1 MSIRS
6 RLVLLVLAVLL
17 PALGAMAWVV
27 FRGWQNGHAAIDHH
41 ARDRTQALAMAV
53 ERELSRYSGIAHTLA
68 ASPLLDRAPPLA
80 ERDRL
85 AFEDT
90 ARRAIAGLPASVQLS
105 SGGTVWLDTRL
116 PRGMPVSRAPPGAEP
131 PAPLPP
137 SNAPLAP
144 AATRLVAGPSDEA
157 ERSLSLIEPVMRG
170 ESGRGARAS
179 ALRLRLRI
187 PLARLH
193 HVLDDYP
200 VPAGWGGWL
209 LDADGQVLLHRPA
222 RDGTEPG
229 LGARSADNT
238 ESPDNIDALPLL
250 ALMRESLAGQRRDG
264 RFALQTAEGD
274 TMRVYFRRAPGGW
287 VYLTTVP
294 RAQLAPGYADQAFA
308 LLLGAVLLLAAGVV
322 AAVMVAR
329 GELRRQVDDAV
340 QRARQAERWAAR
352 RERVEAL
359 GRLTGRVAHE
369 FNNLLGVISNSAH
382 LIQRHASTP
391 ALAMP
396 LAATL
401 RAVEAA
407 SGLMQHLLRF
417 GGRRSARPRKLVLA
431 RWLPELRDMLG
442 VVLGKR
448 VVLEIEVHDEGLCV
462 HVDPDE
468 LELALINL
476 ALNAREVL
484 TEGGRVAVTAVA
496 APAPLTADL
505 PPGRYVA
512 ISVRDDGPGMAPE
525 QVRRAFEPFF
535 TTKDDDPAAGFGL
548 SQVHGLC
555 SQAQGKAW
563 LISQPGEGTIVT
575 LVLPAVEPE
584 RPDAQG
590 PHECTAPLAASVLVA
605 EDNDTLGDVTVA
617 LIETMGAR
625 VERVTH
631 AGQALERLERGPP
644 IDVVLSDVAMPGPM
658 DGVGLAH
665 AVRARWPGVRVV
677 LISANGGRL
686 VGAESFLVL
695 RKPCAPAVLLEALR
709 PVLDGQEP
717 RAGTPHAPGQGAA
730 AGGRFRSTLCEDKPW
745 TTNP

>member
-17 PALGAMAWVV
+17 PALGAIAWVV

-41 ARDRTQALAMAV
+41 ARDSTQARALAI
-53 ERELSRYSGIAHTLA
+53 ERELNRYSGIAHTLA

-85 AFEDT
+85 AFDDT
-90 ARRAIAGLPASVQLS
+90 ARRAIAGLPVSVQLA
-105 SGGTVWLDTRL
+105 SGATVWMDTRL
-116 PRGMPVSRAPPGAEP
+116 PRGMPVSRAPPAAEP
-131 PAPLPP
+131 PPLQPDA
-137 SNAPLAP
+137 SP
-144 AATRLVAGPSDEA
+144 ASSAARLVAGPGKDA
-157 ERSLSLIEPVMRG
+157 DRSLSLLEPVLRG
-170 ESGRGARAS
+170 DAGRGARAP
-179 ALRLRLRI
+179 ALGLNLRI
-187 PLARLH
+187 PLARLQE
-193 HVLDDYP
+193 VLDEYP
-200 VPAGWGGWL
+200 VPPGWGGWL
-209 LDADGQVLLHRPA
+209 LDADGQVLLHRAA
-222 RDGTEPG
+222 RSGAEAG
-229 LGARSADNT
+229 LGARGVQNT
-238 ESPDNIDALPLL
+238 EGTEGTEALPLL
-250 ALMRESLAGQRRDG
+250 ALLRESLAGQQRDG

-274 TMRVYFRRAPGGW
+274 AMRVYYRRAPEGW

-308 LLLGAVLLLAAGVV
+308 LLLGAVFLLVAGVV
-322 AAVMVAR
+322 AAMLVAR
-329 GELRRQVDDAV
+329 GELRRQVDEAV

-382 LIQRHASTP
+382 LIQRHANTP

-401 RAVEAA
+401 RAVDAA

-417 GGRRSARPRKLVLA
+417 GGRQSTRPCKLVLA
-431 RWLPELRDMLG
+431 HWLPELRDMLG

-448 VVLEIEVHDEGLCV
+448 VALDIVVRGEGLCV

-484 TEGGRVAVTAVA
+484 PEGGRVAVTAEAA
-496 APAPLTADL
+496 APALTADL

-512 ISVRDDGPGMAPE
+512 IAVHDDGPGMAPE

-535 TTKDDDPAAGFGL
+535 TTKDDDTTAGFGL

-555 SQAQGKAW
+555 SQAHGKA
-563 LISQPGEGTIVT
+563 LLVSQPGEGTTVT

-584 RPDAQG
+584 RSSAVG
-590 PHECTAPLAASVLVA
+590 PRASAAPLAASVLVA

-665 AVRARWPGVRVV
+665 AVRARWPGVHVV
-677 LISANGGRL
+677 LISANGSSL

-709 PVLDGQEP
+709 PALDGPGP
-717 RAGTPHAPGQGAA
+717 RAGTPRAPGMGAV
-730 AGGRFRSTLCEDKPW
+730 AGGRFRSTHCEDTPW